1 VPEYVVLP
9 DVDTCSIT
17 VRAAAEMHECGM
29 VSHWCGVW
37 LPLQDRRTVWEEKCG
52 LLQGTMMD
60 VRGNKGSCVG
70 FQENNVVGADNENL
84 GDGAESVISLNDDI
98 LNSDAAAPVQ
108 DVGTISLSTFGNLG
122 DGEEVDVVT
131 YSENFTG
138 PVRPGMPTHPDAVKF
153 KKGSSQEQGDDKG
166 ICATAMGHHMTN
178 LDKELQDEK
187 VDESEGDELEDWE
200 EDPVEALRRRG
211 CHDEYEQAKA
221 VSALLAHGDLTIF
234 EEGVGVATATKYLFE
249 YGQAMMQLLE
259 VKVSGLGEERR
270 RHEVAVVLAQERP
283 YVVRGKTPSPSAR
296 EELMPYLLNLL
307 KGILVRLHIQTNV

>member
-1 VPEYVVLP
+1 MQRRHVQFGDGGADCSTGTGPWTGGLTYDSARGAIVKYSTVPEYVVLP

-52 LLQGTMMD
+52 LLQGTIMD

-122 DGEEVDVVT
+122 NGEEVDVVT

-138 PVRPGMPTHPDAVKF
+138 PIRPCMPTHPDAVKF
-153 KKGSSQEQGDDKG
+153 KVARRSRATTKGS
-166 ICATAMGHHMTN
+166 
-178 LDKELQDEK
+178 
-187 VDESEGDELEDWE
+187 V
-200 EDPVEALRRRG
+200 RRRWG
-211 CHDEYEQAKA
+211 
-221 VSALLAHGDLTIF
+221 T
-234 EEGVGVATATKYLFE
+234 T
-249 YGQAMMQLLE
+249 
-259 VKVSGLGEERR
+259 
-270 RHEVAVVLAQERP
+270 
-283 YVVRGKTPSPSAR
+283 
-296 EELMPYLLNLL
+296 
-307 KGILVRLHIQTNV
+307 